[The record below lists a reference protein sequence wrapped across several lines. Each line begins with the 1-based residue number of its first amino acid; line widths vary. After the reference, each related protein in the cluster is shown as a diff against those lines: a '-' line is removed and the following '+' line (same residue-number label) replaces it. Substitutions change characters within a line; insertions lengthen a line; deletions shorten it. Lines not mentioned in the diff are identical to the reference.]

1 MDAMKPTR
9 ARLLIAIA
17 VVSGALGWGVV
28 QVVDAWTGRVV
39 PVPWLA
45 AGALW
50 LLAGAVAYW
59 AWSSRPRLQG
69 RPGAKPMPPIV
80 AARSAALAMA
90 ASRIG
95 ALVGGF
101 YAGIAVGM
109 IPNLTT
115 ESGAQ
120 TVWSA
125 SAAAAGA
132 VGLVAAALW
141 LEHLC
146 RLPVGPPDDPRA
158 E

>member
-1 MDAMKPTR
+1 MQPTR
-9 ARLLIAIA
+9 VRFLVALAVIAAA
-17 VVSGALGWGVV
+17 VGWGIVRI
-28 QVVDAWTGRVV
+28 VDGWTGRVL

-45 AGALW
+45 AAALW
-50 LLAGAVAYW
+50 LVAGAVAYW
-59 AWSSRPRLQG
+59 AWSSRPRLQH
-69 RPGAKPMPPIV
+69 RPGAKPMPPLV

-109 IPNLTT
+109 APNLNT
-115 ESGAQ
+115 ESGVQ
-120 TVWSA
+120 TVWAA
-125 SAAAAGA
+125 SAAAVGA

-146 RLPVGPPDDPRA
+146 RLPVRPPDDPLA
-158 E
+158 